1 MIDEHIIS
9 VDLLNTKYSINALI
23 NNIYLFNLVDI
34 LKTQDLTEEFV
45 VNYILNPIYQLTEKE
60 KNITLLDVLTYQ
72 PKLNYNKL
80 LRLYFIGPL
89 NSNKPNFEDI
99 I

>member
-45 VNYILNPIYQLTEKE
+45 VNYILNPLYQLKE
-60 KNITLLDVLTYQ
+60 EA
-72 PKLNYNKL
+72 NKES
-80 LRLYFIGPL
+80 YFDL
-89 NSNKPNFEDI
+89 
-99 I
+99 

>member
-45 VNYILNPIYQLTEKE
+45 VNYILNPLYQLKEEE
-60 KNITLLDVLTYQ
+60 KNITILDVLKYQ
-72 PKLNYNKL
+72 PQLNYNKL

-89 NSNKPNFEDI
+89 NSKKPNFEDI

>member
-1 MIDEHIIS
+1 MLDETILSH
-9 VDLLNTKYSINALI
+9 DLMNVKYSINALI

-45 VNYILNPIYQLTEKE
+45 VNYILNPLYQLKE
-60 KNITLLDVLTYQ
+60 EEQKITLLDVLNYQ
-72 PKLNYNKL
+72 PQLNYNKL
-80 LRLYFIGPL
+80 LRLYFMGPI
-89 NSNKPNFEDI
+89 NSKKPNFEDI

>member
-23 NNIYLFNLVDI
+23 NNIYLFNLIDI

-45 VNYILNPIYQLTEKE
+45 VNYILNPIYQLTEEE
-60 KNITLLDVLTYQ
+60 KKNNLIRCV
-72 PKLNYNKL
+72 KLSTEFK
-80 LRLYFIGPL
+80 
-89 NSNKPNFEDI
+89 S
-99 I
+99 

>member
-9 VDLLNTKYSINALI
+9 VNLLNTKYSINALI
-23 NNIYLFNLVDI
+23 NNIYLFNLIDI

-45 VNYILNPIYQLTEKE
+45 VNYILNPIYQLTEEE
-60 KNITLLDVLTYQ
+60 KKITLLDVLNYQ
-72 PKLNYNKL
+72 PNLNYNKL
-80 LRLYFIGPL
+80 LRLYFIGPID
-89 NSNKPNFEDI
+89 SNKPNFEDI

>member
-34 LKTQDLTEEFV
+34 LKTQELTEEFV
-45 VNYILNPIYQLTEKE
+45 VNYILNPIYQLTEQE
-60 KNITLLDVLTYQ
+60 KNITLLDVLNYQ
-72 PKLNYNKL
+72 PQLNNNKL
-80 LRLYFIGPL
+80 MRLYFIGPID
-89 NSNKPNFEDI
+89 SNKPNFEDI

>member
-23 NNIYLFNLVDI
+23 NNIYLFNLLDI

-45 VNYILNPIYQLTEKE
+45 VNYILNPIYQLTEEE
-60 KNITLLDVLTYQ
+60 KKITLLDVLNYQ
-72 PKLNYNKL
+72 PKLNHNKL
-80 LRLYFIGPL
+80 LRLYFIGPID
-89 NSNKPNFEDI
+89 SNKPNFEDI

>member
-9 VDLLNTKYSINALI
+9 VDLLNKKFSINELI
-23 NNIYLFNLVDI
+23 NNIYLFNLIHI

-45 VNYILNPIYQLTEKE
+45 VNYILNPIYQLTEQE
-60 KNITLLDVLTYQ
+60 KKITLLDVLNYQ
-72 PKLNYNKL
+72 PKLNHNKL
-80 LRLYFIGPL
+80 LRLYFIGPID
-89 NSNKPNFEDI
+89 SNKPNFEDI